1 MATETLVSATTK
13 SPRARYGTAAG
24 TGPLRQADVDFYHD
38 NGFLR
43 IEEVFTPAESQA
55 QADDLDRLAREWAT
69 VDKRWRGPW
78 RKVYMDEETE
88 KNASLEAMHELHHYS
103 QPWLAAVTNAKLVA
117 CLTQLL
123 GSDIELHHSVMHNKP
138 PGGQPFPMHQ
148 DHPFYPHDDGRYLDV
163 LVHLDDT
170 CHDNGEIRFLA
181 GSHKQ
186 GPLPHIVGTEEEP
199 SSPHLP
205 TDRYKLADSVA
216 VPARRGDVV
225 VFSYYTVHGSY
236 INGTDRTRRMVRVG
250 YRHPH
255 NGQSNGRN
263 TGSANLMV
271 AGYRERR
278 GEEPLLS

>member
-1 MATETLVSATTK
+1 MATETLVSTT
-13 SPRARYGTAAG
+13 ANGTAVQS
-24 TGPLRQADVDFYHD
+24 GPLSQADIDFYHE

-43 IEEVFTPAESQA
+43 IPAVFTPAESHA

-69 VDKRWRGPW
+69 VDKRWSGPW

-88 KNASLEAMHELHHYS
+88 KKASLEAMHELHFYS
-103 QPWLAAVTNAKLVA
+103 QPWLAAVSNPKLVA
-117 CLTQLL
+117 CLVQLL
-123 GSDIELHHSVMHNKP
+123 GPDIELHHSVMHNKP

-181 GSHKQ
+181 GSHRQ
-186 GPLPHIVGTEEEP
+186 GPLEHILGTEEVP
-199 SSPHLP
+199 SAPHLP
-205 TDRYKLADSVA
+205 TDRYRLADSVA

-236 INGTDRTRRMVRVG
+236 INSTDRTRRMVRVG

-255 NGQSNGRN
+255 NNQTTGAN
-263 TGSANLMV
+263 TGKPGIMV
-271 AGYRERR
+271 AGYRQRR
-278 GEEPLLS
+278 GDEPLLER

>member
-1 MATETLVSATTK
+1 MATDTLVSATTNG
-13 SPRARYGTAAG
+13 AAAG
-24 TGPLRQADVDFYHD
+24 AGPLSGADVEFYHEH
-38 NGFLR
+38 GYLR

-69 VDKRWRGPW
+69 VDKRWSGPW

-88 KNASLEAMHELHHYS
+88 KTASLEAMHELHCYS
-103 QPWLAAVTNAKLVA
+103 QPWLAAVTNPKLVA
-117 CLTQLL
+117 CLVQLL
-123 GSDIELHHSVMHNKP
+123 GPDIELHHSVMHNKP

-186 GPLPHIVGTEEEP
+186 GPLPHITGTEEEP
-199 SSPHLP
+199 SAPHLP
-205 TDRYKLADSVA
+205 TDRYRLADSVA

-236 INGTDRTRRMVRVG
+236 INATDRTRRMVRVG

-263 TGSANLMV
+263 TGLSNILV